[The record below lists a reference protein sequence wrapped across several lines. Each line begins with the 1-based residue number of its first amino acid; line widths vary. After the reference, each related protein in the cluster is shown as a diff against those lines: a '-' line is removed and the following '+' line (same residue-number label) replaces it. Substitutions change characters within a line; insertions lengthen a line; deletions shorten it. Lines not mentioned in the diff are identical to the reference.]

1 MSTSFFGQR
10 RKMQNAESGI
20 TLSVTF
26 GTTSPKVRGKQGSHS
41 G

>member
-10 RKMQNAESGI
+10 RKMQNAEGEM
-20 TLSVTF
+20 TLSVTC
-26 GTTSPKVRGKQGSHS
+26 GATSPKVRGKQGSHS